1 MIDIID
7 ELKGLISQ
15 LDERGIDY
23 ALCGGLALAVYDRA
37 RATADIDLVILRDTL
52 TDVIEVA
59 ESRGYTIRGL
69 DMSFADDAIEIRRI
83 SKIDRPSK
91 VVISLD
97 LLLVTPKIQH
107 IWDSRV
113 QAEWEGGELSVVSR
127 EGLIALKTLSGRPQD
142 LADISAL
149 MEDLDHEIH

>member
-7 ELKGLISQ
+7 ELKELASQ
-15 LDERGIDY
+15 LDDSGIDY

-37 RATADIDLVILRDTL
+37 RATADIDLLILAESL
-52 TDVIEVA
+52 TGVIEVA
-59 ESRGYTIRGL
+59 ESCGYTIRGL

-91 VVISLD
+91 LVLSLD

-107 IWDSRV
+107 VWDSRV
-113 QAEWEGGELSVVSR
+113 QAEWEGGKLSVVSR
-127 EGLIALKTLSGRPQD
+127 EGLIELKRLGGRPQD

-149 MEDLDHEIH
+149 MEGLDDETH

>member
-37 RATADIDLVILRDTL
+37 RATADIDLVILGDTL

-59 ESRGYTIRGL
+59 GSRGYTIRGL

-107 IWDSRV
+107 IWDSRM

>member
-7 ELKGLISQ
+7 ELKALVSQ

-37 RATADIDLVILRDTL
+37 RATADIDLVILGDTL
-52 TDVIEVA
+52 ADVIEVA

-97 LLLVTPKIQH
+97 LLLVTPQIQH

-113 QAEWEGGELSVVSR
+113 HAEWEGGELSVVSR

-142 LADISAL
+142 LADISVL
-149 MEDLDHEIH
+149 VEDLDHEIH